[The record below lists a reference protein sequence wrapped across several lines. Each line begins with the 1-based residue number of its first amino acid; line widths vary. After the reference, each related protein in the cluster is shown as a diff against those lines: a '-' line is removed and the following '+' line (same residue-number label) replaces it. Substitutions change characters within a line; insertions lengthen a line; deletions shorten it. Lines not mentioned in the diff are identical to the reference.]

1 MALPARAASPAG
13 PVLVASDPPST
24 RSEEADLA
32 AAAALAV
39 ATAEALV
46 IVTRADGTVVGFNP
60 ALERLT
66 GVPAADAL
74 NRPFWDLLPAA
85 EAAALKGA
93 FLAMTPADFPT
104 KYESSWLSADGHVHR
119 IEWHNDAI
127 CRDGRVV
134 LSVGTGIDVSQR
146 RRAEDAVGA
155 IETIG
160 NLLADE
166 GPSPSVLDRTLRIL
180 AERFGWR
187 LLSIYLAE
195 EGGLRLGAQIGYDD
209 PVVWFDGS
217 RGIIGRVFRSHER
230 AFVTDVAADPD
241 YLSVDPSVG
250 SEICVPLLEHGEIL
264 GILNVEA
271 GAPSLDERDTT
282 LLQSVADRVAGALAL
297 NRRLQQLQVQAFHD
311 ALTGLANRALFVDRV
326 EHALA
331 RRRRRDEAVSV
342 VFLDLDD
349 FKTVNDGLGHAIGD
363 DLLRLVGERL
373 GSAIRE
379 GDTVARLGGDEFG
392 VLFEPVRGP
401 GEAVLVANRLLAAFD
416 APFVIGQRQLVVRAS
431 AGIAIGETTAAD
443 VLRDADV
450 AMYRAKGA
458 GKGRCVLF
466 EPAMRDAAIARLD
479 LERELRSA
487 LVEDAVFLEY
497 QPIVDVATR
506 TACAVEALVR
516 WRHPTHGVLPPAAFI
531 EVAEETGL
539 IVPLGREVLR
549 QACAQARIWSDAGIG
564 PLQVSVNISPRQLA
578 DPGLVD
584 DVRVALADA
593 GLPAT
598 ALILEITES
607 VLMRHPERAIEA
619 LGDLRAM
626 GVRVAIDDFGTG
638 YSSLSYVK
646 DFPLDVLKIDRS
658 FVTALEERGAVVE
671 TLFRLGRVLGL
682 QTVAEGVETE
692 AQMDG
697 VRLLGADLAQ
707 GFLVA
712 RPLPAA
718 DIGGFLA
725 GQHQG

>member
-1 MALPARAASPAG
+1 
-13 PVLVASDPPST
+13 
-24 RSEEADLA
+24 
-32 AAAALAV
+32 
-39 ATAEALV
+39 
-46 IVTRADGTVVGFNP
+46 
-60 ALERLT
+60 
-66 GVPAADAL
+66 
-74 NRPFWDLLPAA
+74 
-85 EAAALKGA
+85 
-93 FLAMTPADFPT
+93 
-104 KYESSWLSADGHVHR
+104 
-119 IEWHNDAI
+119 
-127 CRDGRVV
+127 
-134 LSVGTGIDVSQR
+134 
-146 RRAEDAVGA
+146 
-155 IETIG
+155 
-160 NLLADE
+160 
-166 GPSPSVLDRTLRIL
+166 
-180 AERFGWR
+180 
-187 LLSIYLAE
+187 
-195 EGGLRLGAQIGYDD
+195 
-209 PVVWFDGS
+209 
-217 RGIIGRVFRSHER
+217 
-230 AFVTDVAADPD
+230 
-241 YLSVDPSVG
+241 
-250 SEICVPLLEHGEIL
+250 
-264 GILNVEA
+264 
-271 GAPSLDERDTT
+271 
-282 LLQSVADRVAGALAL
+282 
-297 NRRLQQLQVQAFHD
+297 
-311 ALTGLANRALFVDRV
+311 
-326 EHALA
+326 
-331 RRRRRDEAVSV
+331 
-342 VFLDLDD
+342 
-349 FKTVNDGLGHAIGD
+349 
-363 DLLRLVGERL
+363 
-373 GSAIRE
+373 
-379 GDTVARLGGDEFG
+379 
-392 VLFEPVRGP
+392 
-401 GEAVLVANRLLAAFD
+401 
-416 APFVIGQRQLVVRAS
+416 
-431 AGIAIGETTAAD
+431 
-443 VLRDADV
+443 
-450 AMYRAKGA
+450 MYRAKGA

-487 LVEDAVFLEY
+487 LVEDALFLEY

-516 WRHPTHGVLPPAAFI
+516 WRHPTRGVLPPAAFI